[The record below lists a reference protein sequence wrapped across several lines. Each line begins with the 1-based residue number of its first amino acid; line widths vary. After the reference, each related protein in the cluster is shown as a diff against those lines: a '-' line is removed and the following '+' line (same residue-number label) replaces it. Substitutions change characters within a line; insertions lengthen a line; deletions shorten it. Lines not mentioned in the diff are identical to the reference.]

1 MSRLISRAGV
11 SLGLLFVAIATS
23 AAEPRRLDVPP
34 AAAAAATKI
43 PSSLAEGQVA
53 PVAYEVGLEK
63 LEATRA
69 SIGERLTAAQA
80 SIVAT
85 QETASGQPSEE
96 LQRVVEL
103 LKRLDSVLK
112 ETAQSNEQ
120 LKDLRSEKVAQEA
133 SLKALRT
140 SGPTEPKPYSFLLLD
155 RLRDEL
161 RREENRTQ
169 SIQDMAEAAAVDLEQ
184 TRKEQVAKEHAR
196 RAAQERLGKNTDSAR
211 ISELRRAFEIADL
224 EADLTTLLG
233 QLGELKVAREKVAAE
248 LQEVRVTYLRE
259 KVAAIDKEDLFTK
272 EDLDRQ
278 ITELDKQEDDVKREL
293 VMCEALVEARKESWL
308 EAQRRMRESSD
319 TTAAGREEVEAE
331 RLAWENPKRRIEVLN
346 QRVRRLAEMRAV
358 WQRRFQ
364 LAKQN
369 AAASEIA
376 VWQTESRTA
385 VDQLQ
390 RESRLISTRI
400 DELRKDLATLES
412 KIHTVGAEA
421 NQERAVMQL
430 NRQKDLIQQRISIN
444 ETNIVHAETARRLH
458 ERLIDES
465 AREAATASAAEQ
477 LANGWQKASSIW
489 SHELLAI
496 DDHSITVRKIV
507 EAVGLLL
514 IGLLLSRIA
523 STVVGRRVLPRLGY
537 GETASTMLQSVVFYT
552 LLMFVIFFALSY
564 VNVPLTTLT
573 AFGGALLLVVGF
585 GARNHIDNFISGS
598 ILRAERPIR
607 AGDTIEVNGLH
618 AVVEQIGAVGARLKS
633 DANLDVVLPNRS
645 FLESG
650 FVNWSRGDNLLRAS
664 VGVDVACGPPPREVE
679 RLLLQAAAEHPRLEA
694 EPPPH
699 VWFAE
704 FSGDSLRFELY
715 FWVRADSQSEQRHIE
730 SDMRFR
736 IEELLREA
744 SMATAADATAKGRTA
759 DGKKSQHN
767 NQRAA

>member
-1 MSRLISRAGV
+1 MCGLIVRAGV
-11 SLGLLFVAIATS
+11 LLVLWLVASATVD
-23 AAEPRRLDVPP
+23 AEPRRLDAPP
-34 AAAAAATKI
+34 AAVGATAI
-43 PSSLAEGQVA
+43 PVSAAEGNVV
-53 PVAYEVGLEK
+53 PVAYEGGLEK

-69 SIGERLTAAQA
+69 SIGERLTAAHA
-80 SIVAT
+80 AIAAT
-85 QETASGQPSEE
+85 QDAAGGEPSEE

-103 LKRLDSVLK
+103 LKQLDGVVK

-161 RREENRTQ
+161 RREENRRQ
-169 SIQDMAEAAAVDLEQ
+169 SLEDMAEAVAVDLQQ
-184 TRKEQVAKEHAR
+184 TRKEQAAKEQAR

-211 ISELRRAFEIADL
+211 ASELHRAFEIADL
-224 EADLTTLLG
+224 EADLATLLG

-308 EAQRRMRESSD
+308 EAQRRLREASD
-319 TTAAGREEVEAE
+319 TTAAGREDVEAE

-346 QRVRRLAEMRAV
+346 QRLRRLAEMRTV

-364 LAKQN
+364 LAKQS
-369 AAASEIA
+369 AAASEIP

-390 RESRLISTRI
+390 RDSRLISTRI
-400 DELRKDLATLES
+400 EELRKDLATLES
-412 KIHTVGAEA
+412 KIHTVGAEP
-421 NQERAVMQL
+421 NQERTVMLL
-430 NRQKDLIQQRISIN
+430 NRQKELVQQRISIN
-444 ETNIVHAETARRLH
+444 ETNIVHAEMARRLH

-465 AREAATASAAEQ
+465 ARESATASAAEQ
-477 LANGWQKASSIW
+477 LANSWQTASSIW
-489 SHELLAI
+489 SHELLTI
-496 DDHSITVRKIV
+496 DDHSITIRKIV
-507 EAVGLLL
+507 QAVGLLL

-523 STVVGRRVLPRLGY
+523 STVVGHRVLPRLGY
-537 GETASTMLQSVVFYT
+537 GETASSMLQSVLFYT
-552 LLMFVIFFALSY
+552 LLMFVFFCALSY

-573 AFGGALLLVVGF
+573 VLAGVLLLVVGF
-585 GARNHIDNFISGS
+585 AARNHIDNFISGL
-598 ILRAERPIR
+598 ILRAARPIR
-607 AGDTIEVNGLH
+607 VGDTIEMNGLH
-618 AVVEQIGAVGARLKS
+618 AVVEQIGAVGAKLKS

-645 FLESG
+645 FLESRI
-650 FVNWSRGDNLLRAS
+650 VNWTRADNLLRAC
-664 VGVDVACGPPPREVE
+664 VGVDVACGPPPRQIEP
-679 RLLLQAAAEHPRLEA
+679 LLLQAAAEHPRLEA

-699 VWFAE
+699 VWFADLT
-704 FSGDSLRFELY
+704 GDALRFELY
-715 FWVRADSQSEQRHIE
+715 FWVRADSHAEQRQIE
-730 SDMRFR
+730 SDLRFR

-744 SMATAADATAKGRTA
+744 SMATAADAAAKGPTA
-759 DGKKSQHN
+759 GGKKSQHTDS
-767 NQRAA
+767 RAA